1 MSRDTRIDRLKTWPI
16 EVRPHYIRLFSL
28 QERLR
33 AHLKMAQQLARKN
46 YESKH
51 SDGSPRKSGSI
62 RIVSRSDDYLK
73 KYREDQWPDIKH
85 YLSRMRQEIQE
96 IKTAYKGGRPPKWH
110 EQIAMVETLTEQI
123 LEKMEMIQAH
133 LIITLRSSP
142 TIKESNLAIINET
155 AKVIIM
161 ARDLREVLTFVPLD
175 QAKVGHDDYGFE
187 AIIDLTEQHTI
198 DFTKMTIWHQNQNK
212 TNKRG

>member
-1 MSRDTRIDRLKTWPI
+1 MPKRKRLDEYKAWP
-16 EVRPHYIRLFSL
+16 EQTRPHYIRLFAQ

-46 YESKH
+46 YESRH
-51 SDGSPRKSGSI
+51 SDGSPRKSGSL

-85 YLSRMRQEIQE
+85 YLSHMRQEIQE
-96 IKTAYKGGRPPKWH
+96 IKAAYKGGRPPKWY

-142 TIKESNLAIINET
+142 SVKESNLAIINET

-175 QAKVGHDDYGFE
+175 QAKIGNDDFGFE

-198 DFTKMTIWHQNQNK
+198 DFTKMHLWQTQRR
-212 TNKRG
+212 TTPKRG